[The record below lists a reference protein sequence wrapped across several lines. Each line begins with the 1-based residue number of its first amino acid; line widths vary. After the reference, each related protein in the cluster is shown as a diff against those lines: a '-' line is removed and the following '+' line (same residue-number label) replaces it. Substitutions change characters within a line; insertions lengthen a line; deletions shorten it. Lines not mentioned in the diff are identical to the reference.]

1 MTSFTEERT
10 RDTRLLLALMKR
22 TQMIRQPPLEVG
34 RVRSRRAES
43 HTGNH
48 LIFPAFRPVDQII
61 PFAGGWTV

>member
-43 HTGNH
+43 HTGN
-48 LIFPAFRPVDQII
+48 PPDI
-61 PFAGGWTV
+61 PGFQTR